1 MTAQESFDAFFTRTC
16 PGLLARALM
25 FCGHRQDAEDA
36 VQNAYVAA
44 YKAWDR
50 INEEYESPEAWL
62 YTVLRNELSAQA
74 RKRAKER
81 TVVQAIPVPHDPTPE
96 QTAEAMAVLEA
107 LAALPAKQRSAI
119 VLHRLFGLPQEDV
132 AKRLGVRR
140 STVAVNVRNAR
151 HTLERL
157 LDLRPI
163 ANEPSRDPLVAR
175 GRLPHNLSVV
185 HRDPLDAKLR
195 AAERWL
201 REAFED
207 SRETVERIRAAIGAA
222 PGNASRAPGEST
234 R

>member
-1 MTAQESFDAFFTRTC
+1 MSAQESFDAFFARTC

-36 VQNAYVAA
+36 AQNAYVAA

-81 TVVQAIPVPHDPTPE
+81 KVVASIPVPHDPTPE

-163 ANEPSRDPLVAR
+163 ADGPSHDPLVAR
-175 GRLPHNLSVV
+175 GRLPHNLSIV

-207 SRETVERIRAAIGAA
+207 SPESTERIRAAIGAA
-222 PGNASRAPGEST
+222 PGNTSPGPGERT